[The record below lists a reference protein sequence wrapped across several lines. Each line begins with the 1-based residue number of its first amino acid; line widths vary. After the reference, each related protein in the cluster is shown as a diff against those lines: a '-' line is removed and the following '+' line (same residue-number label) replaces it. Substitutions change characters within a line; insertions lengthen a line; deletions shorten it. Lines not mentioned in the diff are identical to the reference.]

1 MALQGEGPVE
11 PESHSDLPDLADAIE
26 TGVPELEPSPY
37 ATPPFHNGSI
47 RKAKKRKIPAL
58 LVPIILFLLTSIT
71 TLLAGA
77 YQVGG
82 NPFRDPTELSKGIP
96 FAFTL
101 LLILF
106 CHEMGH
112 YLTSKKYGVDTSP
125 PYFIPGPWFPF
136 GIGTFGAF
144 IRIKSPIF
152 KKRALLNIGAAGPIA
167 GFVVSLVAVFIGL
180 KSSQI
185 VEMTAG
191 GALLRLGDPL
201 IFTLIADLLGKTPA
215 EGYDIALNSVAF
227 AGWIGFFVTT
237 LNLLPI
243 GQLDGGH
250 IMYALVGKKSRY
262 ISIASILG
270 LILMGSVAWKGWF
283 VWAGLTALIGVRH
296 PPVIDEDEALDF
308 KHRLVVLA
316 SVMIFILTFMPNP
329 FMTGV

>member
-1 MALQGEGPVE
+1 MAEQYEGPLQ
-11 PESHSDLPDLADAIE
+11 PESSGLSGERGSVLDEASKNGTISLNGGDIIE
-26 TGVPELEPSPY
+26 
-37 ATPPFHNGSI
+37 
-47 RKAKKRKIPAL
+47 AKKIKVKKWKVPVL
-58 LVPIILFLLTSIT
+58 LVPVVMFLLTSLT

-82 NPFRDPTELSKGIP
+82 NPLRNPAELAKGIP

-112 YLTSKKYGVDTSP
+112 YITSKKYGVDTSP

-152 KKRALLNIGAAGPIA
+152 KKRALLDIGAAGPIA
-167 GFVVSLVAVFIGL
+167 GFLVSLVAVFIGL

-185 VEMTAG
+185 VEMTEG
-191 GALLRLGDPL
+191 NSLLRLGDPL
-201 IFTLIADLLGKTPA
+201 IFTFIGNLVGKTPP

-250 IMYALVGKKSRY
+250 IIYALVGKKSKY
-262 ISIASILG
+262 VSIASIAVLV
-270 LILMGSVAWKGWF
+270 LMGSVAWKGWF
-283 VWAGLTALIGVRH
+283 VWAGLTALIGVNH
-296 PPVIDEDEALDF
+296 PPVIDQDKPLDF
-308 KHRLVVLA
+308 KHRLVALA
-316 SVMIFILTFMPNP
+316 SVVIFILTFMANP
-329 FMTGV
+329 FMSGG

>member
-1 MALQGEGPVE
+1 MAQEGEGQVQPG
-11 PESHSDLPDLADAIE
+11 PNLPDMIE
-26 TGVPELEPSPY
+26 EGAPGIEPSKNGT
-37 ATPPFHNGSI
+37 APFHNGSI
-47 RKAKKRKIPAL
+47 VKSKRRKIPAL
-58 LVPIILFLLTSIT
+58 LVPIVLFLLTSMT

-82 NPFRDPTELSKGIP
+82 NPFRDPAELSKGIP

-152 KKRALLNIGAAGPIA
+152 KKRALLDIGAAGPIA

-185 VEMTAG
+185 MEMTEG
-191 GALLRLGDPL
+191 SALLRLGDPL
-201 IFTLIADLLGKTPA
+201 IFTLIASLVGKTPP

-250 IMYALVGKKSRY
+250 IIYALVGQKARY
-262 ISIASILG
+262 VSIGSIAF

-283 VWAGLTALIGVRH
+283 VWAGLTALIGIRH
-296 PPVIDEDEALDF
+296 PPVMDQEEPLDF
-308 KHRLVVLA
+308 KHRLVALVSA
-316 SVMIFILTFMPNP
+316 MIFILTFMPNP
-329 FMTGV
+329 FMTGA

>member
-1 MALQGEGPVE
+1 MAQQGEGPVQE
-11 PESHSDLPDLADAIE
+11 EEQKSGQAAEDAY
-26 TGVPELEPSPY
+26 SP
-37 ATPPFHNGSI
+37 ALFLNDAAV
-47 RKAKKRKIPAL
+47 KKKKRKIPLL
-58 LVPIILFLLTSIT
+58 LVPVILFLLTSLT

-82 NPFRDPTELSKGIP
+82 DPLKNPADLSKGIP

-112 YLTSKKYGVDTSP
+112 YLLSKKYGVDTSP

-152 KKRALLNIGAAGPIA
+152 KKRALLDIGAAGPIA
-167 GFVVSLVAVFIGL
+167 GFVVSIVAVFVGL
-180 KSSQI
+180 KSSPI
-185 VEMTAG
+185 MEMSDG
-191 GALLRLGDPL
+191 SALLRLGDPL
-201 IFTLIADLLGKTPA
+201 LFTMIADFLGKTPP

-250 IMYALVGKKSRY
+250 IIYALVGPKARY
-262 ISIASILG
+262 VSIASIIVLV
-270 LILMGSVAWKGWF
+270 LMGTVAWKGWF
-283 VWAGLTALIGVRH
+283 VWAVLAALIGVRH
-296 PPVIDEDEALDF
+296 PPVTDQEEALDF
-308 KHRLVVLA
+308 KHRLVALVC
-316 SVMIFILTFMPNP
+316 VVIFILTFMPNP
-329 FMTGV
+329 FISGA